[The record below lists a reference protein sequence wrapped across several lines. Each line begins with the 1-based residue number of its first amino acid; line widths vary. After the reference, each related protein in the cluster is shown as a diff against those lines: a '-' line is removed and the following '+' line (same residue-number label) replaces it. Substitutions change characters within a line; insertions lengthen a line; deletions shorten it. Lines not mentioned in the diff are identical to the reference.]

1 MTNTHKIFITI
12 AVALFT
18 IIFLYGM
25 GDFVWSKHSQY
36 GVTNAI
42 LGTRLMQEQKNVAIL
57 DTRLTQEK
65 QKGHLTTIA
74 YEKELARLQPPQ
86 ESAE

>member
-12 AVALFT
+12 AVALFA

-36 GVTNAI
+36 GVTNNI
-42 LGTRLMQEQKNVAIL
+42 LK
-57 DTRLTQEK
+57 TRLTQEL

-74 YEKELARLQPPQ
+74 YKKELARLQPPQ

>member
-12 AVALFT
+12 AVALFAV
-18 IIFLYGM
+18 IFLYGM
-25 GDFVWSKHSQY
+25 GDFVWNKHRQY
-36 GVTNAI
+36 SATNVI
-42 LGTRLMQEQKNVAIL
+42 LGVRLIQEQKNVGILDTRLMQEL
-57 DTRLTQEK
+57 
-65 QKGHLTTIA
+65 QKGALTTIA